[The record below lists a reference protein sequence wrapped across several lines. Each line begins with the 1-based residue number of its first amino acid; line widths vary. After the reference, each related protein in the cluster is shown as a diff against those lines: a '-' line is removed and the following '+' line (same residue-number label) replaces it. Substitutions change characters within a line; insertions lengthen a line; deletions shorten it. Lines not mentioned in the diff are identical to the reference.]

1 MARFELNI
9 YDNDDNIVKT
19 YKAERV
25 RYGVFMMA
33 LKLSDEIKDKDS
45 GETMIAANEIVKAL
59 FCGLTDEEL
68 ANADIGDVFSIYRQ
82 VMNLSGSLKTP
93 KN

>member
-9 YDNDDNIVKT
+9 YDDDDNIVKT
-19 YKAERV
+19 YKADRV
-25 RYGVFMMA
+25 RYGVFMKA

-45 GETMIAANEIVKAL
+45 GEIMTAVNEIVKAL
-59 FCGLTDEEL
+59 FSGLTDEEL
-68 ANADIGDVFSIYRQ
+68 ANADIGDVFSVYRQ
-82 VMNLSGSLKTP
+82 VMNLSGRLKTP